1 MVSNRSSVSSRA
13 CMALRVAVTG
23 AAVTAAGTAILSSSW
38 VMGRQAG
45 GAQAAALFGSQP
57 IAPGQAIAVAQ
68 PLAGNRWNLIV
79 LEQLQAA
86 PPCWRE
92 FPDGSVIS
100 YDNDVPEGVCGRYL
114 SSSAYS
120 LRVANDDLNN
130 PWRLRV
136 ESDNG
141 RLRLLASNPQQT
153 TLIPVASG
161 LAPASGLASLK
172 LEPGWT
178 FQRRTFG
185 EETLRHLYMAHAEP
199 LPVLLARA
207 RGGGQLA
214 ALPSL
219 APPPLLNRSGPVAE
233 SRSSSTRQSIASVGR
248 PSVLSSRA
256 SLQRQSGLQRPRQS
270 GVIALEVV
278 PYGS

>member
-1 MVSNRSSVSSRA
+1 MASSRA
-13 CMALRVAVTG
+13 SMALRIATSAGVVS
-23 AAVTAAGTAILSSSW
+23 GTALTILASSW
-38 VMGRQAG
+38 VMGRQG
-45 GAQAAALFGSQP
+45 GVAQAAALFGSQP

-68 PLAGNRWNLIV
+68 PLAGDRWNLIV

-92 FPDGSVIS
+92 YPDGSVIS
-100 YDNDVPEGVCGRYL
+100 YDNDVAEGVCGRYL

-120 LRVANDDLNN
+120 LRVANGDLNN

-136 ESDNG
+136 ENENG
-141 RLRLLASNPQQT
+141 RLRLLASHPQQT

-161 LAPASGLASLK
+161 KAPANGLASLQ
-172 LEPGWT
+172 LEPGWS
-178 FQRRTFG
+178 FQRRTYG

-214 ALPSL
+214 AMPSMT
-219 APPPLLNRSGPVAE
+219 PPPLVGRPGPVAE
-233 SRSSSTRQSIASVGR
+233 SRPSGRRGIASLGR
-248 PSVLSSRA
+248 SSMPSSRS
-256 SLQRQSGLQRPRQS
+256 SLQRQAGSERPRQS

>member
-1 MVSNRSSVSSRA
+1 
-13 CMALRVAVTG
+13 MALRVAVTG
-23 AAVTAAGTAILSSSW
+23 TAITATGAAAILSSSW
-38 VMGRQAG
+38 LMGRQAS
-45 GAQAAALFGSQP
+45 GARAAALFGSEP

-92 FPDGSVIS
+92 YPDGSVIS
-100 YDNDVPEGVCGRYL
+100 YDNDVAEGVCGRYL

-136 ESDNG
+136 ESENG
-141 RLRLLASNPQQT
+141 RLRLLASHPQQT

-161 LAPASGLASLK
+161 KAPASGLASLK

-178 FQRRTFG
+178 FQRRTYG
-185 EETLRHLYMAHAEP
+185 EQTLRHLYMAHAEP

-219 APPPLLNRSGPVAE
+219 APPPLLNQPGPVAE
-233 SRSSSTRQSIASVGR
+233 SSPSSTRRGLARVERS
-248 PSVLSSRA
+248 SVLSSR
-256 SLQRQSGLQRPRQS
+256 SRLLRQSSSQRPRQS